1 MAKLEAFKP
10 SETLSSLLS
19 LQQVD
24 GGHDLQKQ
32 RNVTQCIVVLLGREQ
47 VAIPIRSI
55 KEIIEVP
62 KITYLPNVPDYI
74 LGICS
79 VRGEIISITDI
90 RLMLSLKM
98 SEAKTRKELQKE
110 RVILLDGDRFITGV
124 VVDTVVEVIEIPLEE
139 IESSKNTLTGRLS
152 DFSEGIYKEGG
163 RILVVLNVNALLNSN
178 ELAQFNY

>member
-19 LQQVD
+19 LQQAD

-90 RLMLSLKM
+90 RLMLNLKM

-163 RILVVLNVNALLNSN
+163 RILVVMNVNALLNSN

>member
-1 MAKLEAFKP
+1 MAKFESFKP
-10 SETLSSLLS
+10 TDTLAALIA
-19 LQQVD
+19 LQQSESSQEV
-24 GGHDLQKQ
+24 QKEK
-32 RNVTQCIVVLLGREQ
+32 NVTQCIVVLLGREQ

-62 KITYLPNVPDYI
+62 KVTFLPNVPNYI

-90 RLMLSLKM
+90 RLMLGLKLLD
-98 SEAKTRKELQKE
+98 SKTRKELQKE
-110 RVILLDGDRFITGV
+110 RVILLEGDRFVTGI
-124 VVDTVVEVIEIPLEE
+124 VVDTVVEVIEIPFEDV
-139 IESSKNTLTGRLS
+139 ESSKNTLTGRLA

-178 ELAQFNY
+178 ELAQFNF